1 MGPKCVYK
9 SESFVMFLLI
19 RFQKYLTKPEV
30 PHILQ
35 GVRKGADQAIILKL
49 MLLIVLLKLLPQ
61 MIRTYMTCLSYLHSL
76 LLIHKLIVAC
86 FS

>member
-1 MGPKCVYK
+1 MTRNKLQGKNRQCQPVI
-9 SESFVMFLLI
+9 SVTDLNNQGL
-19 RFQKYLTKPEV
+19 RYLAF
-30 PHILQ
+30 LQ
-35 GVRKGADQAIILKL
+35 GVRKVANQAIIL
-49 MLLIVLLKLLPQ
+49 MLLIVLLKMLPQ